1 LKSVITAQIS
11 ALHFVQIGKDALLY
25 AYNGSVLEIAP
36 TIDKNTPEA
45 FAYVFQIEYTDILN
59 GNFEEEIYDRSYTA
73 QVVLEDGSIH
83 MYRLRQ
89 VDGAVL
95 PGSNDIDASPEQGL
109 YRYRINSFGQLELK
123 TVYVTAQRAKYVD

>member
-1 LKSVITAQIS
+1 
-11 ALHFVQIGKDALLY
+11 
-25 AYNGSVLEIAP
+25 
-36 TIDKNTPEA
+36 
-45 FAYVFQIEYTDILN
+45 
-59 GNFEEEIYDRSYTA
+59 
-73 QVVLEDGSIH
+73 

-123 TVYVTAQRAKYVD
+123 TVYVTAQREKYVD